1 MRSDFDEQLL
11 HLSREMVRMGMLCEQ
26 VISEASEALL
36 KRDAGRA
43 RRVQELLPGINRK
56 EREIENLCFCLI
68 LRQQP
73 VAKDLRVV
81 SAALKMVT
89 DMERIA
95 DQSGD
100 IAEIVSMGA
109 VTQRDFAL
117 PFRAMAEHVI
127 QMVNE
132 SVDAFVKADPE
143 MAQAVIDRDDAVDAD
158 FSRIKTMLAKEM
170 KRSDVNGEAVLDFL
184 MIAKYFERIGDHAV
198 NVAAW
203 VLFSITGNHERVG

>member
-1 MRSDFDEQLL
+1 M
-11 HLSREMVRMGMLCEQ
+11 
-26 VISEASEALL
+26 
-36 KRDAGRA
+36 
-43 RRVQELLPGINRK
+43 
-56 EREIENLCFCLI
+56 
-68 LRQQP
+68 
-73 VAKDLRVV
+73 AKDLRVV

-100 IAEIVSMGA
+100 IAEIVSMGE